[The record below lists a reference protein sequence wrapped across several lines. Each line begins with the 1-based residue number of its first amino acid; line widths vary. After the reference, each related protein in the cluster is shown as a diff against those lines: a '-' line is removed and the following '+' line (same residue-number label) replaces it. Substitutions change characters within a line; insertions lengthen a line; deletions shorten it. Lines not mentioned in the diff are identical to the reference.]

1 MITMPWPKG
10 KPRKGYVKPDG
21 TPALK
26 KGERIAQIRKD
37 PEPYKSVA
45 TDKSGPVVAKGI
57 TGVAAIEPCPNCGYA
72 YADGG
77 YCPEC
82 DWTAFD
88 PNCPH
93 CTKGM

>member
-1 MITMPWPKG
+1 MAWPKG
-10 KPRKGYVKPDG
+10 KPRKGYIKPDG

-26 KGERIAQIRKD
+26 KGERIMAIRKD
-37 PEPYKSVA
+37 PETYKAVE
-45 TDKSGPVVAKGI
+45 TDKSGAKVVKGATGQPV
-57 TGVAAIEPCPNCGYA
+57 IEICPNCGYA

-93 CTKGM
+93 CRKGM